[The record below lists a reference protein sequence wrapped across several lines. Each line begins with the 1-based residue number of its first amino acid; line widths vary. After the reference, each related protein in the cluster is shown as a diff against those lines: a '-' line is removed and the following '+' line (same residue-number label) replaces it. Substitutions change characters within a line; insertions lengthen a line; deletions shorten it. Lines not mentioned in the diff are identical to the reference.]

1 MEANGNVMNNTP
13 TLRRPGADL
22 PQLRGLAA
30 RGKAALRACDLRPGH
45 VYLSPTGR
53 RCLLL
58 QPADSGLSRTSYLF
72 AYLTR
77 TGRAS
82 EDDGFALSANNT
94 RAIAALQE
102 VRP

>member
-1 MEANGNVMNNTP
+1 MSA
-13 TLRRPGADL
+13 TLLSA
-22 PQLRGLAA
+22 RGLAA
-30 RGKAALRACDLRPGH
+30 PGKAALRACDLRPGH

-82 EDDGFALSANNT
+82 ADDGFALSANNT